1 MPSHTKRPRPNKTDA
16 GKLSKIQSVS
26 PRSETN
32 LQLSR
37 RSSMSAR
44 DASFVLPA
52 VFGLLAAG
60 IFALLGSEFAAGLA
74 TFIGGS
80 VALASVLIFSLW
92 TGEVYQRSQRFT
104 RADDPFNYWF
114 SVVSAAFMLGLVVF
128 IGFHWVARHSP
139 QLGLTD

>member
-1 MPSHTKRPRPNKTDA
+1 
-16 GKLSKIQSVS
+16 
-26 PRSETN
+26 
-32 LQLSR
+32 
-37 RSSMSAR
+37 MSAR